1 MSAQSLLLG
10 MFPGASVG
18 FVVDEDRGDED
29 DGDTSEAAL
38 ERGRIAKLAAQ
49 LRMSSSL
56 SVCLSVKESTP
67 LLHGFKEN
75 PVFKKLKEEALAKG
89 MFVEWAAKPVC
100 GARACL
106 PLASCFPT
114 VVIQPLA
121 SCFPTVVIQPLASC
135 FPTVAMQLLASCFP
149 TVVMQP
155 HASCFP
161 TAVIQPLTP
170 CFPTEVMQPLAFQ
183 P

>member
-29 DGDTSEAAL
+29 EDDTSEAAL

-49 LRMSSSL
+49 LRMASSL

-100 GARACL
+100 GARVSFPFGSCAPAVVKR
-106 PLASCFPT
+106 PLASSAPT
-114 VVIQPLA
+114 AVKQPLA
-121 SCFPTVVIQPLASC
+121 YCAPIAVKQPLAYC
-135 FPTVAMQLLASCFP
+135 G
-149 TVVMQP
+149 
-155 HASCFP
+155 P
-161 TAVIQPLTP
+161 TAVKQRPSRGIASSDQLSIAT
-170 CFPTEVMQPLAFQ
+170 
-183 P
+183 